1 MAGFDY
7 GGYQEDE
14 EITAGNYS
22 EDEIH
27 AILLVCNMNPMTL
40 LNAFVFRTKSMSLV
54 DAIVLFDE
62 HIMASGYQSLEPSMN
77 CLVNNLHKS
86 TLANYVY
93 TGIRGAAYVDFLDSA

>member
-1 MAGFDY
+1 
-7 GGYQEDE
+7 
-14 EITAGNYS
+14 
-22 EDEIH
+22 
-27 AILLVCNMNPMTL
+27 MNPMTL
-40 LNAFVFRTKSMSLV
+40 LNAFVFRIMSLV

-93 TGIRGAAYVDFLDSA
+93 TGIRGAAYMDFLDSVLCDSLRANAINISITNC